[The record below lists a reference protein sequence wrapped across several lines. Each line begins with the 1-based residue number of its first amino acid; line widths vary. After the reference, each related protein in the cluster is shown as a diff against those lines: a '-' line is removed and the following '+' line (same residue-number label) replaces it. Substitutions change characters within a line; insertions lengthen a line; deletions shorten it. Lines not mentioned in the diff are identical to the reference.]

1 MRAGDHVAELY
12 MVCSTVLGLLLTTD
26 SSHVMEVEDS
36 LIITW
41 ALAGSVGAAACHV
54 LFFPASSP
62 RESLGVFVGNSL
74 FGIVFGP
81 PIVTNLCPH
90 LGVPINMS
98 NCLGV
103 TGIVA
108 FALSTVV
115 RRIFPILLNSLVKL
129 SETTNWG
136 GMFLSAILRA
146 FNLTTMQKVDPPK
159 NEKPA
164 EPK

>member
-1 MRAGDHVAELY
+1 MIG
-12 MVCSTVLGLLLTTD
+12 STVLGLLLTTNAAA
-26 SSHVMEVEDS
+26 VTQVEDS
-36 LIITW
+36 MIIAW
-41 ALAGSVGAAACHV
+41 ALAGSIGAAACHV

-108 FALSTVV
+108 FALSTIV

-136 GMFLSAILRA
+136 GVFLSAVLRA
-146 FNLTTMQKVDPPK
+146 FNLTTLQKNDPPK
-159 NEKPA
+159 DDKSA